1 MSIFGSLKDK
11 VTQYIEVYIKLFKL
25 NFMGST
31 AKLLSYVMFALICM
45 FIGFITMM
53 LLGLGIV
60 EGFVELGLNRVG
72 ATFAT
77 MGVFILIMGIA
88 FGLRTNITNFFA
100 GAFLKILTED
110 TEEDEEKKENA
121 KDY

>member
-11 VTQYIEVYIKLFKL
+11 VTQYIEVYVKLFKL

-31 AKLLSYVMFALICM
+31 AKLLSYVMFSLICM

-72 ATFAT
+72 ATFAA
-77 MGVFILIMGIA
+77 MGVFILILGLA
-88 FGLRTNITNFFA
+88 FALRTNITNFFA
-100 GAFLKILTED
+100 GTFLKILTED
-110 TEEDEEKKENA
+110 AHEDDEEKKDKE
-121 KDY
+121 